1 MNKTLQLV
9 AIAALVTFTTFNSSV
24 FADVKYNPFNNS
36 WEQTSP
42 RSELKYNNFNNSWNY
57 EAPES
62 TMQYNSFENSWDYCC
77 YE

>member
-9 AIAALVTFTTFNSSV
+9 AIAALVTFTSFNSSV

-42 RSELKYNNFNNSWNY
+42 SSELKYNNFDN
-57 EAPES
+57 
-62 TMQYNSFENSWDYCC
+62 
-77 YE
+77 